1 MDNEIPE
8 INELIQQFSK
18 LPGLGPKSAKRII
31 LKLINNKDNMVKP
44 LAKSLAQ
51 VYKKVVRCIDCG
63 NLKIIDRVCICSSDN
78 SYDKICVVENLA
90 DMWCAPQWIITEI
103 HKKRIVENK
112 YIKSK
117 KLNILN
123 HTFKCINCSAGYR
136 EIDNHESACYHH
148 TNTFN
153 HNSGTYNCCNRP
165 QDDRGCIIGYH
176 VVNTYDYNLIYN
188 MLNKNEDE

>member
-1 MDNEIPE
+1 MSINLECRDGTVTIPKKYFEDYLRIEWFFNSLIKFESSGKETLESEHITVEIWE
-8 INELIQQFSK
+8 NKAAVLSLFDSLRFMK
-18 LPGLGPKSAKRII
+18 LTVHDG
-31 LKLINNKDNMVKP
+31 V
-44 LAKSLAQ
+44 SLE
-51 VYKKVVRCIDCG
+51 Y
-63 NLKIIDRVCICSSDN
+63 L
-78 SYDKICVVENLA
+78 ENLA